1 MTFFSV
7 LLALIIEQVR
17 ALSPSNPVFALFQS
31 HAESA
36 AHGFDAG
43 KKKHGVLAWLVVV
56 LPWVLGVGLV
66 YFLLYKV
73 SFVLAFLWNI
83 AVVYF
88 TLGFRQ
94 FSHYFTDI
102 HLALNNDD
110 VPRAR
115 DILREWTGIDT
126 VDMPVSEIVRHTLIH
141 AVVASHRHVFGVF
154 FWFVLPVGP
163 AGAVLYRIA
172 EYLSRSWSVPA
183 DDRTAAF
190 STFAQ
195 RAFFVIDWV
204 PARLTALGFA
214 IVGNFEDAIYA
225 WRNHTRQWP
234 DPNDG
239 VLLAAGSGALGA
251 RLAGPLAEPSSVD
264 ALAAGDSGPITVGGR
279 LLATHAAIGRRPRV
293 ARRDP
298 VDAAPAHAD
307 DRGLGVVTRRALMSS
322 LGSPT
327 NKPASSRLFFAHF
340 PARFGAS
347 GRRGR
352 CSPCRGAGVTPRV
365 SRRADRGS
373 RRNASRR

>member
-17 ALSPSNPVFALFQS
+17 ALSPNNPVFALFQF
-31 HAESA
+31 HAETV
-36 AHGFDAG
+36 AHGLDAG
-43 KKKHGVLAWLVVV
+43 KQKHGILAWLAVV
-56 LPWVLGVGLV
+56 LPWVLIVALI

-73 SFVLAFLWNI
+73 SFVLAFVWNVV
-83 AVVYF
+83 VVYF

-115 DILREWTGIDT
+115 EILHEWTGLDT
-126 VDMPVSEIVRHTLIH
+126 VDMPVGEIVRHTLIH

-154 FWFVLPVGP
+154 FWYVLPIGP
-163 AGAVLYRIA
+163 AGAVLYRIS
-172 EYLSRSWSVPA
+172 EYLARSWSTPG

-195 RAFFVIDWV
+195 RAFFVIDWI

-251 RLAGPLAEPSSVD
+251 RLAGPLAEPSSLD
-264 ALAAGDSGPITVGGR
+264 ALAVGDSGPLTVG
-279 LLATHAAIGRRPRV
+279 
-293 ARRDP
+293 
-298 VDAAPAHAD
+298 D
-307 DRGLGVVTRRALMSS
+307 D
-322 LGSPT
+322 
-327 NKPASSRLFFAHF
+327 
-340 PARFGAS
+340 
-347 GRRGR
+347 
-352 CSPCRGAGVTPRV
+352 CTPRTLQSAVGLVWRAVILWMILLLLLTLAVWV
-365 SRRADRGS
+365 S
-373 RRNASRR
+373 

>member
-56 LPWVLGVGLV
+56 LPWVLAVGLV

-73 SFVLAFLWNI
+73 SFVLAFLWNVV
-83 AVVYF
+83 VVYF

-126 VDMPVSEIVRHTLIH
+126 VDMPVGEIVRHTLIH

-154 FWFVLPVGP
+154 SGSSCRSARRARCYTGSPNICRA
-163 AGAVLYRIA
+163 AGRCRRTIA
-172 EYLSRSWSVPA
+172 PRRSRRSRS
-183 DDRTAAF
+183 
-190 STFAQ
+190 
-195 RAFFVIDWV
+195 
-204 PARLTALGFA
+204 AR
-214 IVGNFEDAIYA
+214 
-225 WRNHTRQWP
+225 
-234 DPNDG
+234 
-239 VLLAAGSGALGA
+239 
-251 RLAGPLAEPSSVD
+251 SS
-264 ALAAGDSGPITVGGR
+264 
-279 LLATHAAIGRRPRV
+279 
-293 ARRDP
+293 
-298 VDAAPAHAD
+298 
-307 DRGLGVVTRRALMSS
+307 
-322 LGSPT
+322 
-327 NKPASSRLFFAHF
+327 
-340 PARFGAS
+340 
-347 GRRGR
+347 
-352 CSPCRGAGVTPRV
+352 
-365 SRRADRGS
+365 
-373 RRNASRR
+373 